1 MPTSESGRV
10 RRALVTLLAVI
21 AVVAGVGI
29 AINRGVGPLPNPEG
43 CSAHVAGR
51 VVDLSTEQA
60 ENASVIAAIGVR
72 RGLPARA
79 VSIALATAY
88 QESKLVNLD
97 HGDRDS
103 LGLFQQRPSQGWG
116 TARQIKDPYY
126 AANRFYDELVKVHGY
141 QTMRITEAAQR
152 VQRSGYPEAYEP
164 HAADARA
171 LASALTGYSRGGR
184 FSCVVHASGGGGSYR
199 TATGMLE
206 KGFGPLEV
214 AKRARQ
220 DFTVTVDD
228 DAAGRRRGWA
238 VAQFL
243 TAHAATLRVTEV
255 AFDGKR
261 WRVGKD
267 SEQGWTRA
275 KAESGRVSVS
285 LG

>member
-1 MPTSESGRV
+1 MVG
-10 RRALVTLLAVI
+10 
-21 AVVAGVGI
+21 GVGV
-29 AINRGVGPLPNPEG
+29 AMWRGVGPLPDPEG
-43 CSAHVAGR
+43 CATRVAGTR
-51 VVDLSTEQA
+51 VDLSPEQA
-60 ENASVIAAIGVR
+60 RNASVIAAVGVR

-79 VSIALATAY
+79 VSIALATAF
-88 QESKLVNLD
+88 QESKLRNLD

-103 LGLFQQRPSQGWG
+103 LGIFQQRPSQGWG
-116 TARQIKDPYY
+116 TKAQVRDPYY
-126 AANRFYDELVKVHGY
+126 ASNAFYDVLAKIDGF
-141 QTMRITEAAQR
+141 QTMRITEAAQQ

-184 FSCVVHASGGGGSYR
+184 FTLRGARQRRQAAPTGA
-199 TATGMLE
+199 ATGMLE
-206 KGFGPLEV
+206 KGFGPLDV

-220 DFTVTVDD
+220 DFTVTVGD

-243 TAHAATLRVTEV
+243 TAHAATLKVTEV

-267 SEQGWTRA
+267 SEQGWTSA